1 MGRKVNERGYLI
13 NPKGDII
20 ENLMQKTMF
29 QKNDIDER
37 GEIPA
42 PFCVEKHNFSPFKIR
57 GEFDL
62 DKNRYP
68 IIKKNRNGDL
78 VDKYGRM
85 VNRKGWLIDKK
96 GNVVDFMGVKK
107 FDQRNLNPD
116 NGDLPRLFNYN
127 GQRYDIN
134 DICGAFD
141 LNPHNGEIILKTN
154 AQG

>member
-1 MGRKVNERGYLI
+1 
-13 NPKGDII
+13 
-20 ENLMQKTMF
+20 MF
-29 QKNDIDER
+29 DKNDIDER

-57 GEFDL
+57 GEVDL

-68 IIKKNRNGDL
+68 IITKNRNGVL

-107 FDQRNLNPD
+107 FD
-116 NGDLPRLFNYN
+116 
-127 GQRYDIN
+127 
-134 DICGAFD
+134 
-141 LNPHNGEIILKTN
+141 
-154 AQG
+154 

>member
-1 MGRKVNERGYLI
+1 
-13 NPKGDII
+13 
-20 ENLMQKTMF
+20 
-29 QKNDIDER
+29 
-37 GEIPA
+37 
-42 PFCVEKHNFSPFKIR
+42 
-57 GEFDL
+57 
-62 DKNRYP
+62 
-68 IIKKNRNGDL
+68 
-78 VDKYGRM
+78 M

-116 NGDLPRLFNYN
+116 NADLPRLFNYI

-154 AQG
+154 A

>member
-1 MGRKVNERGYLI
+1 
-13 NPKGDII
+13 
-20 ENLMQKTMF
+20 
-29 QKNDIDER
+29 
-37 GEIPA
+37 
-42 PFCVEKHNFSPFKIR
+42 
-57 GEFDL
+57 
-62 DKNRYP
+62 
-68 IIKKNRNGDL
+68 
-78 VDKYGRM
+78 
-85 VNRKGWLIDKK
+85 
-96 GNVVDFMGVKK
+96 MGVKK